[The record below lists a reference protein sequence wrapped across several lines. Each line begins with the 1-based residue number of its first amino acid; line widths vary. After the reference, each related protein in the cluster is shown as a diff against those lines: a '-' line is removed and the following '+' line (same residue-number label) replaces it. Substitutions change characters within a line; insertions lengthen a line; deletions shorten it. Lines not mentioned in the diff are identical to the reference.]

1 MPRIRTIA
9 AGIAAMTLAGCGGN
23 GAPTAAGSES
33 AAAKTEVAAAGPA
46 GWNAADACSILSKAD
61 VGAALKTT
69 VTEASLDLVHQAD
82 TTAAATSECTYK
94 LESGG
99 EARLMAR
106 WSPINDNNATAI
118 ATAKS
123 VSAKSVAAFT
133 SKPIEDVPGVGK
145 AAFLVPG
152 INQFNVFIDDARMII
167 VTPGNLPDAEAKAAV
182 IALAKK
188 AGA

>member
-1 MPRIRTIA
+1 MRRIAIA
-9 AGIAAMTLAGCGGN
+9 AAVLALAGCGGN
-23 GAPTAAGSES
+23 ETPTAGGSE
-33 AAAKTEVAAAGPA
+33 AAAAQETGGKSGPS
-46 GWNAADACSILSKAD
+46 GWNAADACTIIDKAD
-61 VGAALKTT
+61 VGTILKTT
-69 VTEASLDLVHQAD
+69 VTGTSLDLVHQVGQAD
-82 TTAAATSECTYK
+82 AATSQCTYK

-99 EARLMAR
+99 EATLMTR
-106 WSPINDNNATAI
+106 WSPIDDNNAEAI
-118 ATAKS
+118 ALARS

-167 VTPGNLPDAEAKAAV
+167 ISPGNVPDAEAKAAV